1 MRRRRRPGPDPK
13 PREERRSILVGV
25 KVSPREI
32 GAFRAA
38 ARGLPVATWMR
49 GRALEAL
56 EVRSARER
64 ADAFLTQAKAFRDRA
79 DEALREMD
87 REFGER
93 IAAVDR
99 LLVRV
104 GRERGA
110 ASGARRM
117 SMRKRS
123 GKVPVE

>member
-1 MRRRRRPGPDPK
+1 
-13 PREERRSILVGV
+13 
-25 KVSPREI
+25 
-32 GAFRAA
+32 
-38 ARGLPVATWMR
+38 MR